1 MKRVDHMIK
10 YLSGELTK
18 EDTIAFEKE
27 LKNNPELKEEFS
39 EVEFLFNL
47 MGEELKKKDE
57 EDFRSAL
64 QAAGKKSGQKTNSQ
78 KKPLL
83 RPWHLFM
90 AIAASLAVLLSI
102 FSNRQGSEKLFS
114 SYYHPD
120 DDPVIETINENIRG
134 ESKLKE
140 IYRLWRNSEYKK
152 CEELAYKQLHS
163 DNSDQFTMLLYLLSS
178 MEIENEK
185 AALDFLSSFEI
196 NTENALGQAI
206 TWYKALA
213 KLKLGETN
221 KAREL
226 LSLLSENPGPYQVDA
241 GTLEKKLKN

>member
-18 EDTIAFEKE
+18 EDSIAFEKE
-27 LKNNPELKEEFS
+27 LKNNSELKEEFS
-39 EVEFLFNL
+39 NVEFLFNL

-64 QAAGKKSGQKTNSQ
+64 QAAGKKSGQATNSQ
-78 KKPLL
+78 KERLI

-102 FSNRQGSEKLFS
+102 FSNRQGNEKLFAS
-114 SYYHPD
+114 SYHPE
-120 DDPVIETINENIRG
+120 DDPVIETINENIRS

-140 IYRLWRNSEYKK
+140 LYKLWRKSEYKK
-152 CEELAYKQLHS
+152 CEELAYKQLRG
-163 DNSDQFTMLLYLLSS
+163 DNSDQFAMLLFLLSS
-178 MEIENEK
+178 IEMDNEK
-185 AALDFLSSFEI
+185 AALAYLSSFEI
-196 NTENALGQAI
+196 KIESALGQSI
-206 TWYKALA
+206 IWYKTLA
-213 KLKLGETN
+213 MIKLGETN

-226 LSLLSENPGPYQVDA
+226 LSLLSAYPGPYQLDA
-241 GTLEKKLKN
+241 GTLKKKLKN